1 MVGGVKLVAPDGGW
15 GWMVVLGMSINNLI
29 TIPIL
34 QNFGL
39 LFRDVFRLKALD
51 MSVREAS
58 IIINTNSAFG
68 YVLGVLNGPILRTL
82 GFRKVAI
89 SGGLMM
95 FVGLFVTSFANNFA
109 LFFVFYGLINS
120 LGIGW
125 SMASFHLALSTYFVK
140 RRGMAMGI
148 AMTITGLGPVFMPL
162 VISYLMGLFGARG
175 TTLLL
180 SGLVLHCVLCGQL
193 LQPIKWH
200 RKRIVINEANG
211 SEKQPDE
218 EKAMLNANSDVD
230 ARRSKRISVEVEAE
244 LNGEKKDIEMKNLAA
259 PEEQEENLLK
269 GSASGKA
276 EKAEVNERWYTKVVR
291 TFDLDLLRDPA
302 FLSMCVG
309 MAIALASDMNFS
321 LMLPLILG
329 DYQFNTTTTA
339 ILQSVVG
346 AADILSR
353 LFTPFIINKTKLSA
367 RFAYLLA
374 LFGLIISR
382 FWLTLT
388 YDFTWVMVVV
398 AFFGAC
404 KGVRSVFMPLVI
416 PNYVPLD
423 KLPSAQGLQNIMHGL
438 FLMMLGPLIGYL
450 RDRTGNYILCIH
462 VMNSLTALTIFL
474 WALEFV
480 YMRKQ
485 KKNTFED
492 QADVER

>member
-1 MVGGVKLVAPDGGW
+1 
-15 GWMVVLGMSINNLI
+15 
-29 TIPIL
+29 
-34 QNFGL
+34 
-39 LFRDVFRLKALD
+39 
-51 MSVREAS
+51 
-58 IIINTNSAFG
+58 
-68 YVLGVLNGPILRTL
+68 
-82 GFRKVAI
+82 
-89 SGGLMM
+89 M
-95 FVGLFVTSFANNFA
+95 FVGLLVTSFANKFV

-175 TTLLL
+175 TALLL

-193 LQPIKWH
+193 LQPVKWH

-230 ARRSKRISVEVEAE
+230 ARRSKHISADVEAE
-244 LNGEKKDIEMKNLAA
+244 LNGEKKDIEMINLAA
-259 PEEQEENLLK
+259 PEEQEEHFLQ
-269 GSASGKA
+269 GSEKA
-276 EKAEVNERWYTKVVR
+276 EKADVNERWYKKVVR
-291 TFDLDLLRDPA
+291 VFDLDLLRDPA

-309 MAIALASDMNFS
+309 MAVALASDMNFS

-329 DYQFNTTTTA
+329 DYQFDTNTTA
-339 ILQSVVG
+339 IIQSIVG

-353 LFTPFIINKTKLSA
+353 FLTPFIINKTNLSA

-374 LFGLIISR
+374 LFGIIISR

-388 YDFTWVMVVV
+388 YDLTWVMVVV

-404 KGVRSVFMPLVI
+404 KGVRAVFMPLVI

-462 VMNSLTALTIFL
+462 VMNSLTALTIIL

-480 YMRKQ
+480 YMRRQ